1 MNALFSMDRRQLLQ
15 TTGYLALS
23 FSFPFDVG
31 AQEARA
37 LPAHLKT
44 NPMLSSWLRVNADKS
59 VTLFI
64 GKVELGQG
72 VLTALGQ
79 ICADE
84 LGVHYDRL
92 HVISGDTAL
101 SPNQGTT
108 SGSQTMSDGGT
119 AVQAASAEVR
129 EILFGLASAKLDQPV
144 SSMKVE
150 DGTITAAN
158 GKTTTYWELV
168 TGKEL
173 ERKATGARSLRPI
186 SRHRY
191 IGQSYPRVDIP
202 AKITGAP
209 IYVQDMKPA
218 GTVFGAITRP

>member
-1 MNALFSMDRRQLLQ
+1 
-15 TTGYLALS
+15 
-23 FSFPFDVG
+23 
-31 AQEARA
+31 
-37 LPAHLKT
+37 
-44 NPMLSSWLRVNADKS
+44 MLSSWLSIKSDKT

-84 LGVHYDRL
+84 LGVDYGRL
-92 HVISGDTAL
+92 SVISGDTAR

-129 EILFGLASAKLDQPV
+129 EILFGLASAKLGQPV
-144 SSMKVE
+144 SGMKVE

-158 GKTTTYWELV
+158 GKTITYWELV

-173 ERKATGARSLRPI
+173 ERKATGARACDRSLSIAI
-186 SRHRY
+186 SVNRTHASTFR
-191 IGQSYPRVDIP
+191 QKSP
-202 AKITGAP
+202 AARFMCKT
-209 IYVQDMKPA
+209 
-218 GTVFGAITRP
+218 